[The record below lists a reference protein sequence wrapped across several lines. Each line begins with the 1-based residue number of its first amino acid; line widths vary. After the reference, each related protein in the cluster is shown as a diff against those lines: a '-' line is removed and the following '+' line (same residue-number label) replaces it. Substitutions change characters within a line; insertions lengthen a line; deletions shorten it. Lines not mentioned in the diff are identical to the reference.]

1 MFNKILYA
9 DSGADNA
16 QDMLKILLELPA
28 TQNSEV
34 TVLRVISPKTTE
46 EESIAQDEAKSKIAA
61 LLGKLGIEGK
71 KAVSRVEEGE
81 AKTTVLTVAQEID
94 ADLIIMGSR
103 GLGKLQSILSN
114 SVSQYIFQLTDRSML
129 LVKDDIYVKKLK
141 RVMVAI
147 DKSPAANYALDV
159 TLNMLRGYKDAE
171 ILLTRVNPDLDPN
184 LALSKEDM
192 ENNPILAPAIAKLK
206 QADLDYQCLVTGGRP
221 AQKICSLAEARNID
235 LLVIGSP
242 ERRPSIAKSLPDIER
257 LLGSSLSD
265 YVRIK
270 APCPVLLARKE
281 VQA

>member
-16 QDMLKILLELPA
+16 RDMLKILLELPA
-28 TQNSEV
+28 TKNSQ
-34 TVLRVISPKTTE
+34 LLILQVISPKTTQE
-46 EESIAQDEAKSKIAA
+46 KTEAESKAESKIDE
-61 LLGKLGIEGK
+61 LITKLGIQRDRVNWK
-71 KAVSRVEEGE
+71 VEEGE
-81 AKTTVLTVAQEID
+81 PKTTVLKVAKEID

-114 SVSQYIFQLTDRSML
+114 SVSQYVFQLTDRSML

-147 DKSPAANYALDV
+147 DKSPAATYALDV
-159 TLNMLRGYKDAE
+159 ALSMLQGYKDAE

-192 ENNPILAPAIAKLK
+192 ENNPILAPAIAQVKKMGLN
-206 QADLDYQCLVTGGRP
+206 YQCLVTGGRP

-235 LLVIGSP
+235 LLVLGSP
-242 ERRPSIAKSLPDIER
+242 ERRPSIAKNLPDIER

-265 YVRIK
+265 YIRIK
-270 APCPVLLARKE
+270 ASCPVLLARKE
-281 VQA
+281 EI

>member
-16 QDMLKILLELPA
+16 QDMLKILLELPT

-46 EESIAQDEAKSKIAA
+46 EESVALDEAKLKIAT

-81 AKTTVLTVAQEID
+81 AKTTVLKVAQEID

-114 SVSQYIFQLTDRSML
+114 SVSQYVFQLTDRSML

-206 QADLDYQCLVTGGRP
+206 QAGLDYQCLVTGGRP